1 MTFLPLDPENI
12 IFSDNYIKPNQTE
25 CDIAL
30 IGIPEEYNEK
40 LQKYLELHK
49 QRNTQFNK
57 KKVLYFEDS
66 NLDADFYD

>member
-49 QRNTQFNK
+49 QRNT
-57 KKVLYFEDS
+57 
-66 NLDADFYD
+66 